1 MNQIYSSLGQL
12 LSSALPAF
20 HALSGCLYTV
30 AFSRKG
36 KVRPFKCLEN
46 SEEVQYAFS
55 SLAIDLPSIKEEV
68 SDIEISICA
77 LYGKKKLD
85 PVNDA
90 RIQIFCDQYKKKDE
104 NQSVTKVKSF
114 DGSRMPPCKKILTEK
129 IKRTKFVAKKWMTSV
144 DALQI
149 VWCPSDFGSKL
160 DVRKYTIKWYDGE
173 VAPRCL
179 DIVCTDGSAEAET
192 SLYY

>member
-20 HALSGCLYTV
+20 HALFGCLYIV

-46 SEEVQYAFS
+46 SEEVQYGFS

-68 SDIEISICA
+68 SDIEIFICA
-77 LYGKKKLD
+77 LYGKRKLD
-85 PVNDA
+85 PVNYA
-90 RIQIFCDQYKKKDE
+90 RFQIFCDQYKKKDE

-114 DGSRMPPCKKILTEK
+114 DGSRMSPCKKVLTEK
-129 IKRTKFVAKKWMTSV
+129 IKRTKFVAKS
-144 DALQI
+144 
-149 VWCPSDFGSKL
+149 G
-160 DVRKYTIKWYDGE
+160 
-173 VAPRCL
+173 
-179 DIVCTDGSAEAET
+179 
-192 SLYY
+192 